1 MDPPLFYFYFCFV
14 VDVRV
19 RLRKDLSRPSRV
31 YLFFA
36 KEKGGERKKKKEK
49 RRQRRLRYSGEV
61 AAARD
66 DKKESRCSPFGNS
79 NIHGSPSSGL
89 ENVLSRSLIVPDNKL
104 NFILVFLCRY
114 FFFFYFIEE
123 IRSSNKII

>member
-36 KEKGGERKKKKEK
+36 KEKGGERKKKGKEK
-49 RRQRRLRYSGEV
+49 
-61 AAARD
+61 AAA
-66 DKKESRCSPFGNS
+66 
-79 NIHGSPSSGL
+79 
-89 ENVLSRSLIVPDNKL
+89 V
-104 NFILVFLCRY
+104 
-114 FFFFYFIEE
+114 E
-123 IRSSNKII
+123 I

>member
-1 MDPPLFYFYFCFV
+1 MFISFS
-14 VDVRV
+14 
-19 RLRKDLSRPSRV
+19 RKRREG
-31 YLFFA
+31 
-36 KEKGGERKKKKEK
+36 KEKKKEK

-114 FFFFYFIEE
+114 FFFFYFI
-123 IRSSNKII
+123 